1 MTRWRAKRRYEAN
14 RRFGERADEALVA
27 ISILKAKRDGIDLEQ
42 SGDDLRAKLES
53 GRHLLEQIRDALD
66 EDPDAD
72 PYELAIAEQIQE
84 NAITASSRLVGDFDD
99 LIEVMEAAEETLTYQ
114 QGLDEVRETLKE
126 ISETSNRTSRDSINR
141 MRGTLVDGTR

>member
-1 MTRWRAKRRYEAN
+1 VTRWRAKRRYEAN

-42 SGDDLRAKLES
+42 SEEVLQAKIVS
-53 GRHLLEQIRDALD
+53 GRHLLERIRDALD

-72 PYELAIAEQIQE
+72 PYELAIAEQIQN

-99 LIEVMEAAEETLTYQ
+99 LIEVMENAEETLTYQ
-114 QGLDEVRETLKE
+114 EGLNDVRQQLKR
-126 ISETSNRTSRDSINR
+126 ISETASRTSRDSINR
-141 MRGTLVDGTR
+141 MWGTLADGTR

>member
-42 SGDDLRAKLES
+42 SEEDLRTKLES
-53 GRHLLEQIRDALD
+53 GRHLLEQIRDALN

-84 NAITASSRLVGDFDD
+84 NAITARTRLVGDFDD
-99 LIEVMEAAEETLTYQ
+99 LIEVMETAEETLTYQ
-114 QGLDEVRETLKE
+114 QGLDEVVK
-126 ISETSNRTSRDSINR
+126 S
-141 MRGTLVDGTR
+141 

>member
-42 SGDDLRAKLES
+42 SEDDLRAKLES

-84 NAITASSRLVGDFDD
+84 NAITASSRLVGDFED

-114 QGLDEVRETLKE
+114 QGLDEVREQLKE
-126 ISETSNRTSRDSINR
+126 ISETANRTSRDSINR
-141 MRGTLVDGTR
+141 MRGTLADGTR

>member
-42 SGDDLRAKLES
+42 SEEDLRAKLES
-53 GRHLLEQIRDALD
+53 GRHLLQQIRDALD

-126 ISETSNRTSRDSINR
+126 ISETANRTSRDSINR
-141 MRGTLVDGTR
+141 MRGTLADGTR

>member
-42 SGDDLRAKLES
+42 SEDDLRAKLES
-53 GRHLLEQIRDALD
+53 GRHILEQIRDALD

-84 NAITASSRLVGDFDD
+84 NAITARSRLVGDFDN
-99 LIEVMEAAEETLTYQ
+99 LIEIMEAAEETLTYQ
-114 QGLDEVRETLKE
+114 QGLDDVREKLKE
-126 ISETSNRTSRDSINR
+126 ISETANRTSRDSINR
-141 MRGTLVDGTR
+141 MRGTLADGTR

>member
-42 SGDDLRAKLES
+42 SEEDLRTKLES

-84 NAITASSRLVGDFDD
+84 NAITARTRLVGDFDD
-99 LIEVMEAAEETLTYQ
+99 LIEVMETAEETLTYQ
-114 QGLDEVRETLKE
+114 RGLDEVREKLKE
-126 ISETSNRTSRDSINR
+126 ISETANRTSRDSINR
-141 MRGTLVDGTR
+141 MRGTLADGTR

>member
-42 SGDDLRAKLES
+42 SEDDLRAKLES

-66 EDPDAD
+66 EDPNAD
-72 PYELAIAEQIQE
+72 PYELAIAEQMQE
-84 NAITASSRLVGDFDD
+84 NAITARSRLVGDFDD
-99 LIEVMEAAEETLTYQ
+99 LIEVMEAVEETLTYQ
-114 QGLDEVRETLKE
+114 QGLDDVREKLKD
-126 ISETSNRTSRDSINR
+126 ISETANRTSRDSINR
-141 MRGTLVDGTR
+141 MRGTLADGTR

>member
-42 SGDDLRAKLES
+42 SEEDLRAKLES
-53 GRHLLEQIRDALD
+53 GRHLLEQIRDALE

-114 QGLDEVRETLKE
+114 QGLDEVREKLKD
-126 ISETSNRTSRDSINR
+126 ISETANRTSRDSINR
-141 MRGTLVDGTR
+141 MRGTLADGTR

>member
-42 SGDDLRAKLES
+42 SEEDLRTKLES

-72 PYELAIAEQIQE
+72 PYGLAIAEQIQE
-84 NAITASSRLVGDFDD
+84 NAITARTRLVGDFDN
-99 LIEVMEAAEETLTYQ
+99 LIEVMETAEETLTYQ
-114 QGLDEVRETLKE
+114 QGLDEIREKLKE
-126 ISETSNRTSRDSINR
+126 ISETANRTSRDSINR
-141 MRGTLVDGTR
+141 MRGTLADGTR

>member
-42 SGDDLRAKLES
+42 SEDDLRAKLES

-66 EDPDAD
+66 EDPNAD

-84 NAITASSRLVGDFDD
+84 NAITARSRLVGDFDD

-114 QGLDEVRETLKE
+114 QGLDHVREKLKE
-126 ISETSNRTSRDSINR
+126 ISETANRTSRDSINR
-141 MRGTLVDGTR
+141 MRGTLADGTR

>member
-27 ISILKAKRDGIDLEQ
+27 ISILKAKRDGIELEQ
-42 SGDDLRAKLES
+42 NEEDLRAKLEP

-84 NAITASSRLVGDFDD
+84 NAITAGSRLVNDFDT
-99 LIEVMEAAEETLTYQ
+99 LIEVVETAEETLTYQ
-114 QGLDEVRETLKE
+114 EGLDDVREQLKE
-126 ISETSNRTSRDSINR
+126 ISKTASRTSRDSINR
-141 MRGTLVDGTR
+141 MRGTLADGTR

>member
-42 SGDDLRAKLES
+42 SEEDLRTKLES

-84 NAITASSRLVGDFDD
+84 NAITARTRLVGDFDD
-99 LIEVMEAAEETLTYQ
+99 LIEVMETAEETFTYQ
-114 QGLDEVRETLKE
+114 QGLDEVRDKLKE
-126 ISETSNRTSRDSINR
+126 ISETANRTSRDSINR
-141 MRGTLVDGTR
+141 MRGTLADGTR

>member
-14 RRFGERADEALVA
+14 RRFGERADDALIA

-42 SGDDLRAKLES
+42 SEEDLRTKLES
-53 GRHLLEQIRDALD
+53 GHHLLEQIRGALD
-66 EDPDAD
+66 ETPDAD

-99 LIEVMEAAEETLTYQ
+99 LIEVMETAEETLTYQ
-114 QGLDEVRETLKE
+114 QGLDDVREKLKE
-126 ISETSNRTSRDSINR
+126 ISETANRTSRDSINR
-141 MRGTLVDGTR
+141 MRGTLADGTR

>member
-42 SGDDLRAKLES
+42 SEDDLRAKLES

-66 EDPDAD
+66 EDPNAD

-84 NAITASSRLVGDFDD
+84 NAITARSRLVGDFDE

-114 QGLDEVRETLKE
+114 QGLDEVREQLKE
-126 ISETSNRTSRDSINR
+126 ISETANRTSRDSINR
-141 MRGTLVDGTR
+141 MRGTLADGTR

>member
-42 SGDDLRAKLES
+42 SEEDLRTKLES

-84 NAITASSRLVGDFDD
+84 NAITARTRLVGDFDD
-99 LIEVMEAAEETLTYQ
+99 LIEVMETAEETLTYQ
-114 QGLDEVRETLKE
+114 QGLDEVREKLKE
-126 ISETSNRTSRDSINR
+126 ISETANRTSRDSINR
-141 MRGTLVDGTR
+141 MRGTLADGTR

>member
-27 ISILKAKRDGIDLEQ
+27 ISILKAKRDDIDLEQ
-42 SGDDLRAKLES
+42 SEEDLRTKLES

-84 NAITASSRLVGDFDD
+84 NAITARTRLVGDFDD
-99 LIEVMEAAEETLTYQ
+99 LIEVMETAKETITYQ
-114 QGLDEVRETLKE
+114 QGLDEVREKLKE
-126 ISETSNRTSRDSINR
+126 ISETANRTSRDSINR
-141 MRGTLVDGTR
+141 MRGTFADRTR

>member
-27 ISILKAKRDGIDLEQ
+27 ISILKAERDGIDLEQ

-84 NAITASSRLVGDFDD
+84 NAITASSRLVGDFED

-114 QGLDEVRETLKE
+114 QGLDEVREQLKE
-126 ISETSNRTSRDSINR
+126 ISETANRTSRDSINR
-141 MRGTLVDGTR
+141 MRGTLADGTR

>member
-42 SGDDLRAKLES
+42 SNEALRAKLES
-53 GRHLLEQIRDALD
+53 GRHLFERIRNALD

-72 PYELAIAEQIQE
+72 PYELAIAEQLQA
-84 NAITASSRLVGDFDD
+84 NSLSARSRLVSDFDD
-99 LIEVMEAAEETLTYQ
+99 LIDAIEAAEEDLTYRD
-114 QGLDEVRETLKE
+114 GLGDVRDKLKE
-126 ISETSNRTSRDSINR
+126 ISESASRTSRDSINR
-141 MRGTLVDGTR
+141 MRGTLANGTR

>member
-42 SGDDLRAKLES
+42 SEEDLRSKLES
-53 GRHLLEQIRDALD
+53 GRHLLERIRDALD

-84 NAITASSRLVGDFDD
+84 NAITASSRLVDDFDD
-99 LIEVMEAAEETLTYQ
+99 LIEVMEAAEEAFTYQ
-114 QGLDEVRETLKE
+114 EGLDDVREQLKE
-126 ISETSNRTSRDSINR
+126 ISETANRTSRDSINR
-141 MRGTLVDGTR
+141 MRGTLADGTR

>member
-42 SGDDLRAKLES
+42 SEEDLRAKLES

-114 QGLDEVRETLKE
+114 QGLDDVREKLKE
-126 ISETSNRTSRDSINR
+126 ISKTANRTSRDSINR
-141 MRGTLVDGTR
+141 MRGTLADGTR

>member
-42 SGDDLRAKLES
+42 SEDDLRAKLES

-66 EDPDAD
+66 EDPNAD

-84 NAITASSRLVGDFDD
+84 NAITARSRLVGDFDD

-114 QGLDEVRETLKE
+114 QGLDEVREQLKE
-126 ISETSNRTSRDSINR
+126 ISETANRTSRDSINR
-141 MRGTLVDGTR
+141 MRGTLADGTR

>member
-27 ISILKAKRDGIDLEQ
+27 ISIFKAKRDGIDLEQ
-42 SGDDLRAKLES
+42 SDEELRAKLES
-53 GRHLLEQIRDALD
+53 GRHLLERIRDALN

-84 NAITASSRLVGDFDD
+84 NAFTARSRLVGDFDD
-99 LIEVMEAAEETLTYQ
+99 LIEVMEAAEEDLTYQ
-114 QGLDEVRETLKE
+114 DGFDDVRDKLKE
-126 ISETSNRTSRDSINR
+126 ISEIASRTSRDSINR
-141 MRGTLVDGTR
+141 MRGTLADGTR

>member
-42 SGDDLRAKLES
+42 SEDDLRAKLES

-114 QGLDEVRETLKE
+114 QDLDDVREKLKE
-126 ISETSNRTSRDSINR
+126 ISETANRTSRDSINR
-141 MRGTLVDGTR
+141 MRGTLADGTR

>member
-14 RRFGERADEALVA
+14 RRFGKRADEALVA

-42 SGDDLRAKLES
+42 SEEDLQAKLES
-53 GRHLLEQIRDALD
+53 GRHLLERIRDALD

-72 PYELAIAEQIQE
+72 PYELAIAEQIQK

-99 LIEVMEAAEETLTYQ
+99 LIEVMETAEESLTYQ
-114 QGLDEVRETLKE
+114 EGLDDVRQQLKE
-126 ISETSNRTSRDSINR
+126 ISETASRTSRDSINR
-141 MRGTLVDGTR
+141 MRGTLADGTR

>member
-14 RRFGERADEALVA
+14 RRFGERAYEALVA

-42 SGDDLRAKLES
+42 SEDDLRAKLES

-66 EDPDAD
+66 EDPNAD

-84 NAITASSRLVGDFDD
+84 NAITARSRLVGDFDE

-114 QGLDEVRETLKE
+114 QGLDDVREKLKE
-126 ISETSNRTSRDSINR
+126 ISETANRTSRDSINR
-141 MRGTLVDGTR
+141 MRGTLADGTR

>member
-42 SGDDLRAKLES
+42 SEEDLQAKLES
-53 GRHLLEQIRDALD
+53 GRHLLERIRDALD

-72 PYELAIAEQIQE
+72 PYELAIAEQIQK

-99 LIEVMEAAEETLTYQ
+99 LIEVMETAEETLTYQ
-114 QGLDEVRETLKE
+114 EGLDDVRQQLKE
-126 ISETSNRTSRDSINR
+126 ISETASRTSRDSINR
-141 MRGTLVDGTR
+141 MRGTLADGTR

>member
-42 SGDDLRAKLES
+42 SEEDLQAKLES
-53 GRHLLEQIRDALD
+53 GRHLLERIRDALD

-72 PYELAIAEQIQE
+72 PYELAIAEQIQK
-84 NAITASSRLVGDFDD
+84 NAITASSRLVGDFDN
-99 LIEVMEAAEETLTYQ
+99 LIELMETAEETLTYQ
-114 QGLDEVRETLKE
+114 EGLDDVRQQLKE
-126 ISETSNRTSRDSINR
+126 ISETASRTSRDSINR
-141 MRGTLVDGTR
+141 MRGTLADGTR

>member
-42 SGDDLRAKLES
+42 SEDDLRAKLES

-66 EDPDAD
+66 EDPNAD

-84 NAITASSRLVGDFDD
+84 NAITARSRLVGDFDD
-99 LIEVMEAAEETLTYQ
+99 LIEVVDAAEETLTFQ
-114 QGLDEVRETLKE
+114 QGLDDVREKLKE
-126 ISETSNRTSRDSINR
+126 ISETANRTSRDSINR
-141 MRGTLVDGTR
+141 MRGTLADGTR

>member
-42 SGDDLRAKLES
+42 SEDDLRAKLES

-84 NAITASSRLVGDFDD
+84 NAITASSRLVGDFQD

-114 QGLDEVRETLKE
+114 QDLDDVREKLKE
-126 ISETSNRTSRDSINR
+126 ISETANRTSRDSINR
-141 MRGTLVDGTR
+141 MRGTLADGTR

>member
-42 SGDDLRAKLES
+42 SEEDLREKLES
-53 GRHLLEQIRDALD
+53 GRHLLERIRDALD

-84 NAITASSRLVGDFDD
+84 SEMTARSRLVGDFDD
-99 LIEVMEAAEETLTYQ
+99 LIEVMATAEETLTYQ
-114 QGLDEVRETLKE
+114 DGLDNVREQLKD
-126 ISETSNRTSRDSINR
+126 ISATASRTSRDSINR
-141 MRGTLVDGTR
+141 MRGTLADGTR

>member
-42 SGDDLRAKLES
+42 SEDGLRAKLES

-66 EDPDAD
+66 EDPNAD

-84 NAITASSRLVGDFDD
+84 NAITARSRLVGDFDD
-99 LIEVMEAAEETLTYQ
+99 LIEVVEAAEETLTYQ
-114 QGLDEVRETLKE
+114 QGLDDVREKLKE
-126 ISETSNRTSRDSINR
+126 ISETANRTSRDSINR
-141 MRGTLVDGTR
+141 MRGTLADGTR

>member
-42 SGDDLRAKLES
+42 SEDDLRAKLES

-66 EDPDAD
+66 EDPNAD

-84 NAITASSRLVGDFDD
+84 NAITARSRLVGDFDD

-114 QGLDEVRETLKE
+114 QGLDDVREKLKE
-126 ISETSNRTSRDSINR
+126 ISETANRTSRDSINR
-141 MRGTLVDGTR
+141 MRGTLADGTR

>member
-42 SGDDLRAKLES
+42 SEEDLQAKLES
-53 GRHLLEQIRDALD
+53 GRHLLERIRDALD
-66 EDPDAD
+66 ENPDAD

-99 LIEVMEAAEETLTYQ
+99 LIEVMETAEETLTYQ
-114 QGLDEVRETLKE
+114 DGLDDVREQLKD
-126 ISETSNRTSRDSINR
+126 ISETASRTSRDSINR
-141 MRGTLVDGTR
+141 MRGTLADGTR